1 MADIRQTAANP
12 SDDFIRATPRSPVLG
27 YLADLTASTY
37 SPQRTQQMQ
46 GVAKF
51 LGASEISQTLDR
63 MAYGQPLTTG
73 SGGIGGTSKIRPE
86 VAEAA
91 MSLMDFLPTSG
102 IAKGA
107 ALAAPAIGGMII
119 GKGGKL
125 SSSLE
130 DAMLASEKIKSLGA
144 EFIPKIEQASGG
156 SVYLTVSKQQ
166 FTKSGEPSKRAKPVP
181 IDFKAR
187 FADHPSYWG
196 SSISSDPVTGNDVD
210 TVVKMFE
217 SKIGR
222 GPEPE
227 FSIARFNPADKYGT
241 VQDVRFIE
249 GLSHRGNPVI
259 KRTVESR
266 PFTFFE
272 PKTSW
277 DATAAQKAK
286 MLADIGTDPKTIWE
300 QTGTWKG
307 PDGKWRQ
314 ELINQGI
321 PDTGQAFTDVERMAK
336 EYGYEGAANP
346 EQGTAILFGP
356 TAVKRAPP

>member
-1 MADIRQTAANP
+1 MAEPSIKDIAYRTAASVFGGP
-12 SDDFIRATPRSPVLG
+12 VDLATMVMRPFGYKTPDEQVFGSSEYIGAKLEDVGLVSSARA
-27 YLADLTASTY
+27 
-37 SPQRTQQMQ
+37 
-46 GVAKF
+46 
-51 LGASEISQTLDR
+51 
-63 MAYGQPLTTG
+63 PLTEFIA
-73 SGGIGGTSKIRPE
+73 S
-86 VAEAA
+86 VAVP
-91 MSLMDFLPTSG
+91 SPGG

-107 ALAAPAIGGMII
+107 AMAAPAIGGMII

-130 DAMLASEKIKSLGA
+130 DAMLAAEKIKSLGA

-156 SVYLTVSKQQ
+156 SVYLTVAKQQ
-166 FTKSGEPSKRAKPVP
+166 FTKSGEPSKRAKPTP

-217 SKIGR
+217 SKIGKA
-222 GPEPE
+222 PEPN

-241 VQDVRFIE
+241 VEDVKFIE

-266 PFTFFE
+266 PFSFFE

-277 DATAAQKAK
+277 DASAAQNAKA
-286 MLADIGTDPKTIWE
+286 LADIGADPRTIW
-300 QTGTWKG
+300 Q
-307 PDGKWRQ
+307 
-314 ELINQGI
+314 
-321 PDTGQAFTDVERMAK
+321 
-336 EYGYEGAANP
+336 
-346 EQGTAILFGP
+346 
-356 TAVKRAPP
+356 